1 MRILCLYNNDC
12 AIRLFQWLESQ
23 GNEYIYWKDKIEI
36 EWLRNLEIH
45 LAVSYTYSRL
55 IKLDVIQLL
64 KGNIVNIHN
73 SYLPFNRG
81 SDPNLWSLVE
91 DSPRGVSLHY
101 IDEKL
106 DRGFIIEQVLLDK
119 PDYDTET
126 LKTTYNELDDAA
138 FKMFKRA
145 FRNYKYWK
153 DMKKTVLGTGSYHS
167 DKDGEQLR
175 AHIESYDMTVS
186 DFMKRIRLTY
196 EKEDV
201 N

>member
-1 MRILCLYNNDC
+1 MKILCLYNNDC
-12 AIRLFQWLESQ
+12 AIRLFKWLESH
-23 GNEYIYWKDKIEI
+23 GNECVYCKDKIES
-36 EWLRNLEIH
+36 EWLKKQDIE

-55 IKLDVIQLL
+55 IRADVIDLL

-126 LKTTYNELDDAA
+126 LKTTYDELDDAA
-138 FKMFKRA
+138 FHMFKQA
-145 FRNYKYWK
+145 FLHYRHWK
-153 DMKKTVLGTGSYHS
+153 DMKKIVLGIGTYHS
-167 DKDGEQLR
+167 DNDGKRLR
-175 AHIESYDMTVS
+175 EHITSYDMTVA
-186 DFMKRIRLTY
+186 DFLERIRLIQ
-196 EKEDV
+196 E
-201 N
+201 

>member
-23 GNEYIYWKDKIEI
+23 GNECIYWKDKIEI
-36 EWLRNLEIH
+36 EWLKKLDVE

-55 IKLDVIQLL
+55 IKADVIELL

-106 DRGFIIEQVLLDK
+106 DRCFIIEQVLLDK

-138 FKMFKRA
+138 FEMFKQA
-145 FRNYKYWK
+145 FCNYKYWN
-153 DMKKTVLGTGSYHS
+153 DIKKTVIGTGSYHS

-175 AHIESYDMTVS
+175 AHITSYDMTVS
-186 DFMKRIRLTY
+186 DFLERIRLT
-196 EKEDV
+196 
-201 N
+201 